1 MKEQD
6 IQVAS
11 IKDQIYTILKEEII
25 NNTLKSGEKLAEQAI
40 ATRFNVSRSPVREAI
55 KQLTGDGLVVN
66 VPNRGAYVKVPTA
79 KEIAEMQTLRHIFE
93 EYAISQLPTAMNE
106 ERRAR
111 FERLRA
117 GMLRALEEDN
127 FEAYHQLERKMAAA
141 LVRLTEN
148 SLIEDSYRKVYTMM
162 TNYSVYLHRNEH
174 SKFEQ
179 TVNERIRLLDAI
191 LAGDVESAMKELH
204 VHAEHAAYYIQ
215 NFVK

>member
-79 KEIAEMQTLRHIFE
+79 KEIEEMQTLRHIFE

-111 FERLRA
+111 FEKLRV
-117 GMLRALEEDN
+117 GMLHALEENN

-162 TNYSVYLHRNEH
+162 TNYSVYLHRSEH
-174 SKFEQ
+174 SKFEE

-204 VHAEHAAYYIQ
+204 QHAEHAAHYIQ

>member
-79 KEIAEMQTLRHIFE
+79 KEIEEMQTVRHIYE
-93 EYAISQLPTAMNE
+93 EYAISQLPNAMTE
-106 ERRAR
+106 DRRR
-111 FERLRA
+111 HFEKLRV
-117 GMLRALEEDN
+117 GMLQALEENN
-127 FEAYHQLERKMAAA
+127 FAAYYQLERKMAAA
-141 LVRLTEN
+141 FIRLTEN
-148 SLIEDSYRKVYTMM
+148 SIIEDSYRKVYTMM
-162 TNYSVYLHRNEH
+162 TNYSGYLHRNEQ
-174 SKFEQ
+174 SKLAE
-179 TVNERIRLLDAI
+179 TVNERVRLIDAI
-191 LAGDVESAMKELH
+191 LAGDVESAMQELH
-204 VHAEHAAYYIQ
+204 QHAEHAAHYIR
-215 NFVK
+215 NIVK